1 MTKVI
6 LAAAV
11 AACALPSTASAA
23 EPICVGNTYSLGA
36 CAVADAGCV
45 VGSLKGY
52 QYFAPCV
59 RVQVYRQIEPP
70 GGV

>member
-1 MTKVI
+1 MKKAI

-11 AACALPSTASAA
+11 LGAAALPSPASADTV
-23 EPICVGNTYSLGA
+23 CVGDSASLGA
-36 CAVADAGCV
+36 CATGDAGCV

-52 QYFAPCV
+52 QYIQPCI

-70 GGV
+70 GA